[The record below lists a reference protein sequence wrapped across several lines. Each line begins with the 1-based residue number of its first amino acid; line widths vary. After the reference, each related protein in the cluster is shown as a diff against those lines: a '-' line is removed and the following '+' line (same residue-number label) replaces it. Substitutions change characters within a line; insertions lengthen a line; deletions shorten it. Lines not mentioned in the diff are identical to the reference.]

1 MSRLNNKGQSLV
13 LFIIFV
19 PLVII
24 MGALIVDLSYA
35 KYNSRKI
42 NLIAKLVLDYGLNN
56 IENDP
61 YNEMVN
67 LIYKND
73 EDIDE
78 YKIDIDSDNKKI
90 DIMIS
95 KSTKSFFS
103 SIIGKEIYA
112 QKCIYAGYFNEE
124 EKIIE
129 RVDS

>member
-1 MSRLNNKGQSLV
+1 MSKLNNKGQSLV
-13 LFIIFV
+13 LFIVFV

-35 KYNSRKI
+35 KYNSRRI
-42 NLIAKLVLDYGLNN
+42 NLIAKEVLSYGLNN

-61 YNEMVN
+61 YYEMVN

-78 YKIDIDSDNKKI
+78 YKINIDSDNKRI

-95 KSTKSFFS
+95 KSNKSFFS
-103 SIIGKEIYA
+103 FIVGKEIYT
-112 QKCIYAGYFNEE
+112 QKCLYTGYFNED
-124 EKIIE
+124 KKVIE
-129 RVDS
+129 RVNN